1 MKLPEINI
9 TVSIDKAKKSELYK
23 INSSGDADKVF
34 RMIFDADKID
44 WIEESIIICLNRANK
59 VVGYYKVSSGGTS
72 GTVIDQKVIFTVA
85 LNCLASAIIIAHNH
99 PSGQLIPSDA
109 DKKVTRQL
117 QDGGKILGIDVLDHL
132 ILTDEGYFSF
142 ADDGLM

>member
-99 PSGQLIPSDA
+99 PSGQLIPSEA